1 MIEFIPLVLFVV
13 MCASLLLG
21 FPVAF
26 TLGGV
31 SLIFAGLG
39 SIFGIFDLYLLETIP
54 NRLFGIMTN
63 STLVAV
69 PLFVFMGVILE
80 KSKIA
85 EKLLESMSEI
95 FGNLK
100 SGLGISV
107 IIVGTLLAA
116 STGIVGATV
125 IAMGLISLPAMLKK
139 GYSEEVSTGLIAAT
153 GTLGQIIPPSIAL
166 VILGDVLA
174 TAYQQAQLSMGNFS
188 AKSFSVGDLFV
199 AAIIPGL
206 LLVTAYS
213 FYFIFNISKKNL
225 NHEKNEEK
233 SVSLINI
240 LKILIPPFLLIFS
253 VLGSII
259 LGVASPTEAAGIGAM
274 GSILIA
280 VLNRKLSFSVL
291 ADAVKQ
297 TAFISSMVFM
307 ILIGASIFS
316 LVFRGFGGEELIT
329 NLFDAIPGGLFGSM
343 LIVMILVFLLG
354 FILDFIEISFVV
366 VPIVGP
372 ILIAMGADPLWLG
385 IMLAIN
391 LQTSFLTPPFG
402 FALFYLRGV
411 TPEKIKT
418 ETIYKGVIPFIM
430 IQILILCLVAYFPFL
445 ATYLPS
451 AIY

>member
-1 MIEFIPLVLFVV
+1 MIEYIPLVLFVV

-107 IIVGTLLAA
+107 IIVGALLAA

-213 FYFIFNISKKNL
+213 FYFIFNISEKNL
-225 NHEKNEEK
+225 NYEKSEEK
-233 SVSLINI
+233 LVSLLDI
-240 LKILIPPFLLIFS
+240 LKILIPPFLLIFF

-280 VLNRKLSFSVL
+280 LLNRKLSFSVL

-329 NLFDAIPGGLFGSM
+329 NLFDAVPGGLFGSM

-411 TPEKIKT
+411 TPEKVKT

>member
-1 MIEFIPLVLFVV
+1 MIEFIPLVLFMV

-39 SIFGIFDLYLLETIP
+39 SIFGIFDLNLLKTIP

-107 IIVGTLLAA
+107 IIVGALLAA

-139 GYSEEVSTGLIAAT
+139 GYSEEISAGLIAAT

-213 FYFIFNISKKNL
+213 FYFIFNISEKNL
-225 NHEKNEEK
+225 NYEKSKKK
-233 SVSLINI
+233 SVSLTDI

-280 VLNRKLSFSVL
+280 ALNRKLSFSVL

-316 LVFRGFGGEELIT
+316 LVFRGFGGEELIK
-329 NLFDAIPGGLFGSM
+329 NLFNAIPGGLFGSM

>member
-1 MIEFIPLVLFVV
+1 MIEYIPLVLFVV

-69 PLFVFMGVILE
+69 TLFVFMGVILE

-95 FGNLK
+95 FGDLK
-100 SGLGISV
+100 SGLGLSV
-107 IIVGTLLAA
+107 IIVGALLAA

-225 NHEKNEEK
+225 NYEKSEEK
-233 SVSLINI
+233 AVSLIDI

-329 NLFDAIPGGLFGSM
+329 NLFNAIPGGLFSSM

>member
-1 MIEFIPLVLFVV
+1 
-13 MCASLLLG
+13 
-21 FPVAF
+21 
-26 TLGGV
+26 
-31 SLIFAGLG
+31 
-39 SIFGIFDLYLLETIP
+39 
-54 NRLFGIMTN
+54 MTN

-85 EKLLESMSEI
+85 EKLLESMSAI

-107 IIVGTLLAA
+107 IIVGALLAA

-139 GYSEEVSTGLIAAT
+139 GYSEEISTGLIAAT

-225 NHEKNEEK
+225 NYEKSKEK
-233 SVSLINI
+233 SVSLIDI

-280 VLNRKLSFSVL
+280 LLNRKLSCSVL

-372 ILIAMGADPLWLG
+372 ILITMGADPLWLG
-385 IMLAIN
+385 MMLAIN

>member
-1 MIEFIPLVLFVV
+1 MIEFIPLILFIV

-85 EKLLESMSEI
+85 EKLLESMSEM

-225 NHEKNEEK
+225 NYEESKEK
-233 SVSLINI
+233 SVSLFDI

-280 VLNRKLSFSVL
+280 LLNRKLSFSVL

-329 NLFDAIPGGLFGSM
+329 SLFDAVPGGLFGSM

-418 ETIYKGVIPFIM
+418 ETIYKGVIPFIF

>member
-1 MIEFIPLVLFVV
+1 MIEFIPLILFVV

-139 GYSEEVSTGLIAAT
+139 GYSEEVSTGLLAAT

-213 FYFIFNISKKNL
+213 FYFIFNISQKTF

-280 VLNRKLSFSVL
+280 ALNRNLSFSVL

-329 NLFDAIPGGLFGSM
+329 NLFGAIPGGLFGSM

>member
-1 MIEFIPLVLFVV
+1 MIEFIPLILFIV

-213 FYFIFNISKKNL
+213 FYFIFSISKKNL
-225 NHEKNEEK
+225 NYEESKGK
-233 SVSLINI
+233 SVSLFDI

-280 VLNRKLSFSVL
+280 LLNRKLSFLVL

-329 NLFDAIPGGLFGSM
+329 NLFNAIPGGLFGSM

-418 ETIYKGVIPFIM
+418 ETIYKGVIPFIF
-430 IQILILCLVAYFPFL
+430 IQILILCLVAYFPLL

>member
-1 MIEFIPLVLFVV
+1 MIEYIPLVLFVV

-107 IIVGTLLAA
+107 IIVGALLAA

-199 AAIIPGL
+199 AAVIPGL

-213 FYFIFNISKKNL
+213 FYFIFNISQKTFNY
-225 NHEKNEEK
+225 EKSEEK
-233 SVSLINI
+233 SVSLANI

-329 NLFDAIPGGLFGSM
+329 NLFDAVPGGLFGSM

>member
-1 MIEFIPLVLFVV
+1 MIEYIPLILFVV

-213 FYFIFNISKKNL
+213 FYFIFSISKKNL
-225 NHEKNEEK
+225 NYEESKEK
-233 SVSLINI
+233 SVSLFDI

-280 VLNRKLSFSVL
+280 LLNRKLSFSVL

-329 NLFDAIPGGLFGSM
+329 NLFNAIPGGLFGSM

-418 ETIYKGVIPFIM
+418 ETIYKGVIPFIF

>member
-1 MIEFIPLVLFVV
+1 MIEYIPLVLFVV
-13 MCASLLLG
+13 MCASLLVG

-107 IIVGTLLAA
+107 IIVGALLAA

-199 AAIIPGL
+199 AAVIPGL

-213 FYFIFNISKKNL
+213 FYFIFNISQKTFNY
-225 NHEKNEEK
+225 EKSEEK
-233 SVSLINI
+233 SVSLVNI

-329 NLFDAIPGGLFGSM
+329 NLFDAVPGGLFGSM

-411 TPEKIKT
+411 TPEKVKT

>member
-1 MIEFIPLVLFVV
+1 MIEYIPLVLFVV

-107 IIVGTLLAA
+107 IIVGALLAA

-213 FYFIFNISKKNL
+213 FYFIFNISEKNL
-225 NHEKNEEK
+225 NYEKSEEK
-233 SVSLINI
+233 SVSLIDI

-280 VLNRKLSFSVL
+280 LLNRKLSFSVL

-329 NLFDAIPGGLFGSM
+329 NLFGAIPGGLFGSM

>member
-1 MIEFIPLVLFVV
+1 MIEFIPLILFIV

-225 NHEKNEEK
+225 NYEESKEK
-233 SVSLINI
+233 SVSLLDI

-280 VLNRKLSFSVL
+280 LLNRKLSFSVL

-329 NLFDAIPGGLFGSM
+329 NLFNAIPGGLFGSM

-418 ETIYKGVIPFIM
+418 ETIYKGVIPFIF

>member
-107 IIVGTLLAA
+107 IIVGALLAA

-139 GYSEEVSTGLIAAT
+139 GYSEEISTGLIAAT

-188 AKSFSVGDLFV
+188 AKSFSIGDLFV

-225 NHEKNEEK
+225 NYEKSKEK
-233 SVSLINI
+233 SVSLIDI

-280 VLNRKLSFSVL
+280 LLNRKLSCSVL

-372 ILIAMGADPLWLG
+372 ILITMGADPLWLG
-385 IMLAIN
+385 MMLAIN

-451 AIY
+451 VIY

>member
-1 MIEFIPLVLFVV
+1 MIEFVPLILFIV

-139 GYSEEVSTGLIAAT
+139 GYSKEVSTGLIAAT

-213 FYFIFNISKKNL
+213 FYFIFSISKKNL
-225 NHEKNEEK
+225 NYEESKEK
-233 SVSLINI
+233 SVSLFDI

-280 VLNRKLSFSVL
+280 LLNRKLSFSVL

-329 NLFDAIPGGLFGSM
+329 NLFNAIPGGLFGSM

-418 ETIYKGVIPFIM
+418 ETIYKGVIPFIF

>member
-1 MIEFIPLVLFVV
+1 MIEFIPLILFIV

-225 NHEKNEEK
+225 NYEESKEK
-233 SVSLINI
+233 SVSLFDI

-280 VLNRKLSFSVL
+280 LLNRKLSFSVL

-316 LVFRGFGGEELIT
+316 LVL
-329 NLFDAIPGGLFGSM
+329 LSKK
-343 LIVMILVFLLG
+343 FL
-354 FILDFIEISFVV
+354 
-366 VPIVGP
+366 
-372 ILIAMGADPLWLG
+372 
-385 IMLAIN
+385 
-391 LQTSFLTPPFG
+391 
-402 FALFYLRGV
+402 
-411 TPEKIKT
+411 
-418 ETIYKGVIPFIM
+418 
-430 IQILILCLVAYFPFL
+430 
-445 ATYLPS
+445 
-451 AIY
+451 

>member
-1 MIEFIPLVLFVV
+1 MIEFIPLILFIV

-225 NHEKNEEK
+225 NYEESKEK
-233 SVSLINI
+233 SVSLFDI

-280 VLNRKLSFSVL
+280 LLNRKLSFSVL

-329 NLFDAIPGGLFGSM
+329 NLFNAIPGGLFGSM

-418 ETIYKGVIPFIM
+418 ETIYKGVIPFIF

-445 ATYLPS
+445 ATYLPA